1 MAMSATLSEVSPS
14 SDGRM
19 TEWCYFVL
27 DHLNEFAK
35 LAWYLVADTQ
45 MVESVMLRAIVR
57 LESTPYDAPDELVRY
72 NQARDT
78 LIAEA
83 IAVLGLPES
92 GNVEMTRPP
101 TADVTLCEL
110 PHLPRLAF
118 LLKLILRMPES
129 EVAKL
134 LSVPSASV
142 IDLIQFAVL
151 RLSYRPTAYAEAGLA
166 DA

>member
-1 MAMSATLSEVSPS
+1 MGMSASVSKVPPS
-14 SDGRM
+14 SEGRM

-45 MVESVMLRAIVR
+45 MVENVMLRAIVR
-57 LESTPYDAPDELVRY
+57 LESTPFDAPDELVRY

-101 TADVTLCEL
+101 SSATRL
-110 PHLPRLAF
+110 P
-118 LLKLILRMPES
+118 
-129 EVAKL
+129 AKAH
-134 LSVPSASV
+134 S
-142 IDLIQFAVL
+142 
-151 RLSYRPTAYAEAGLA
+151 A
-166 DA
+166 DAGERSRQVAEHTFRIRDRTDSICRPSSQLSSDVFR

>member
-1 MAMSATLSEVSPS
+1 MGMSANLSEISPS
-14 SDGRM
+14 SEGRM
-19 TEWCYFVL
+19 TEWGYFVL

-35 LAWYLVADTQ
+35 LAWYLVADAQ
-45 MVESVMLRAIVR
+45 MVENVMLRAIVR
-57 LESTPYDAPDELVRY
+57 LESTPFDTPDELVRY
-72 NQARDT
+72 NQARNT

-92 GNVEMTRPP
+92 GDVEMTRPP
-101 TADVTLCEL
+101 TADVTLCDL

-134 LSVPSASV
+134 LRIPSASV
-142 IDLIQFAVL
+142 LEMIQFAVI

>member
-1 MAMSATLSEVSPS
+1 MGMSANLSEVSLS

-35 LAWYLVADTQ
+35 LAWYLVADAQ
-45 MVESVMLRAIVR
+45 LVENVMLRSIVR

-83 IAVLGLPES
+83 IAVLDILES
-92 GNVEMTRPP
+92 RNVEMTRPP
-101 TADVTLCEL
+101 TADVTLCDL
-110 PHLPRLAF
+110 PYLPRLAF

-134 LSVPSASV
+134 LSIPSASV
-142 IDLIQFAVL
+142 LELIQFAVL
-151 RLSYRPTAYAEAGLA
+151 RLSYRPTACAGMGLA

>member
-1 MAMSATLSEVSPS
+1 MGMSASVSKVPPS
-14 SDGRM
+14 SEGRM

-45 MVESVMLRAIVR
+45 MVENVMLRAIVR
-57 LESTPYDAPDELVRY
+57 LESTPFDAPDELVRY

-134 LSVPSASV
+134 LSIPSASV
-142 IDLIQFAVL
+142 IELIQFAVL
-151 RLSYRPTAYAEAGLA
+151 RLSYHPTSFAETGLA

>member
-1 MAMSATLSEVSPS
+1 MGMSASVSKVSPS
-14 SDGRM
+14 SEGRM

-45 MVESVMLRAIVR
+45 MVENVMLRAIVR
-57 LESTPYDAPDELVRY
+57 LESTPFDAPDELVRY

-134 LSVPSASV
+134 LSIPSASV
-142 IDLIQFAVL
+142 IELIQFAVL
-151 RLSYRPTAYAEAGLA
+151 RLSYRPTSFAEAGLA

>member
-1 MAMSATLSEVSPS
+1 MGMSVSISEVSPS
-14 SDGRM
+14 SDGRI
-19 TEWCYFVL
+19 TDWCYFVL

-35 LAWYLVADTQ
+35 LVWYLVADTQ
-45 MVESVMLRAIVR
+45 MVENVMLRAIVR
-57 LESTPYDAPDELVRY
+57 LESTPFDAPDELLRY
-72 NQARDT
+72 KQARDT

-83 IAVLGLPES
+83 IAVLGLPQS
-92 GNVEMTRPP
+92 GNVEMTQPP

-129 EVAKL
+129 EVARL
-134 LSVPSASV
+134 LSIPSASV
-142 IDLIQFAVL
+142 TDLIEFAVL
-151 RLSYRPTAYAEAGLA
+151 RLSYRPTPFTEAGLA

>member
-1 MAMSATLSEVSPS
+1 MGMSATLMEASPASE
-14 SDGRM
+14 GRM

-27 DHLNEFAK
+27 DHLSELAK

-45 MVESVMLRAIVR
+45 LVENVMLRAIVR
-57 LESTPYDAPDELVRY
+57 LESTPFDAPDELVRY

-83 IAVLGLPES
+83 IAVLRLPES
-92 GNVEMTRPP
+92 GNVEMSRPP
-101 TADVTLCEL
+101 TADVSLCEL

-142 IDLIQFAVL
+142 VELIQFAIV
-151 RLSYRPTAYAEAGLA
+151 RLSYRPTTTKAAGLA